1 MFEEDFRKRLIQL
14 RELKKVS
21 ARDMSLSIG
30 QNPSY
35 IHFIE
40 TGKSMPS
47 ISMFLFI
54 CDYFKITP
62 AEFFNTT
69 AKQPEKL
76 RTIMAQLEA
85 LDTSTFE
92 HIACVID
99 KLSQN

>member
-1 MFEEDFRKRLIQL
+1 MFEDDFRKRLTEL

-21 ARDMSLSIG
+21 ARDMSLSLG

-47 ISMFLFI
+47 MSVFLFI

-62 AEFFNTT
+62 AEFFNTS

-76 RTIMAQLEA
+76 RAIMAKLES
-85 LDTSTFE
+85 LDSTTFE
-92 HIACVID
+92 HIAGVID
-99 KLSQN
+99 RLS